1 MTPQH
6 LGDVPR
12 QRTNFDY
19 AEGNRD
25 DAGETERERNILLP
39 CDFPAMSLLW
49 RVVILNRPPGRCA
62 GQNFHVTPIRGPLT
76 VRLSN
81 SAVLPLNS

>member
-25 DAGETERERNILLP
+25 DAGETERERNFLWP
-39 CDFPAMSLLW
+39 CDFLAMSLLW
-49 RVVILNRPPGRCA
+49 RVVILTIGRRA
-62 GQNFHVTPIRGPLT
+62 DAR
-76 VRLSN
+76 VRTST
-81 SAVLPLNS
+81 